1 MKPPW
6 IRRYTARQIIV
17 CVLAFYAA
25 ILAFLLGIFAAYF
38 TYTPAQLP
46 ETTQTIEHARPVDYT
61 AIHWIRKYNPT
72 LSEAE
77 AREMYSYVEQTIARY
92 KADPAYQKGAALQV
106 TPKLFLALIL
116 RESGAKWQSISDH
129 GAIGLCQVMPLHV
142 EGLHAAGVIESPE
155 VEELLEAEANIR
167 AGVHVL
173 MVYAK
178 GVDSITRALSRYNAG
193 PSRERAGR
201 GYARRVMELYRQ
213 IGG

>member
-25 ILAFLLGIFAAYF
+25 LLAFLLGIFAAHLA
-38 TYTPAQLP
+38 YTPAQLP

-61 AIHWIRKYNPT
+61 AIHWIRKYNPA

-142 EGLHAAGVIESPE
+142 EDLHAAGVIESPE
-155 VEELLEAEANIR
+155 VEELLDAESNIK
-167 AGVHVL
+167 AGIHIL
-173 MVYAK
+173 MNYARR
-178 GVDSITRALSRYNAG
+178 VETLTRALSVYNG
-193 PSRERAGR
+193 GFGREKAGR
-201 GYARRVMELYRQ
+201 NYARRVMELYRQ

>member
-1 MKPPW
+1 MKPPP
-6 IRRYTARQIIV
+6 I
-17 CVLAFYAA
+17 
-25 ILAFLLGIFAAYF
+25 ILAITVALSLGIFSAY
-38 TYTPAQLP
+38 TLQCQPETQTQNTVTIKPAQ
-46 ETTQTIEHARPVDYT
+46 PVDHV
-61 AIHWIRKYNPT
+61 AIEWIRKYNPA
-72 LSEAE
+72 LSEAQ
-77 AREMYSYVEQTIARY
+77 AQEMYSYVEQTIARY
-92 KADPAYQKGAALQV
+92 KADPTYQKGAAKLI

-142 EGLHAAGVIESPE
+142 ENLHRAGVIESPE
-155 VEELLEAEANIR
+155 VEELLDTESNIR

-201 GYARRVMELYRQ
+201 GYARAVLKLYED

>member
-1 MKPPW
+1 VETLKPPP
-6 IRRYTARQIIV
+6 I
-17 CVLAFYAA
+17 
-25 ILAFLLGIFAAYF
+25 ILAITAASILGIFSAY
-38 TYTPAQLP
+38 TLQCQPETQIQNTVTIKPAQ
-46 ETTQTIEHARPVDYT
+46 PVDHV
-61 AIHWIRKYNPT
+61 AIEWIRKYNPA
-72 LSEAE
+72 LSEAQ
-77 AREMYSYVEQTIARY
+77 AQEMYSYVEQTIARY
-92 KADPAYQKGAALQV
+92 KADPIYQKGAAKLI

-142 EGLHAAGVIESPE
+142 KDLHRAGVIESPD

-167 AGVHVL
+167 AGIHIL
-173 MVYAK
+173 MNYARK
-178 GVDSITRALSRYNAG
+178 VETLTKALSHYNAG

>member
-1 MKPPW
+1 MRPPP
-6 IRRYTARQIIV
+6 ILLAITAALI
-17 CVLAFYAA
+17 
-25 ILAFLLGIFAAYF
+25 LGIFTAY
-38 TYTPAQLP
+38 TLQCQPTEQAQNTVAIKPAQ
-46 ETTQTIEHARPVDYT
+46 PVDHV
-61 AIHWIRKYNPT
+61 AIEWIRKYNPA
-72 LSEAE
+72 LSEAD
-77 AREMYSYVEQTIARY
+77 AQDMYSCIERTIERY
-92 KADPAYQKGAALQV
+92 RSDPTYQRGAALQV
-106 TPKLFLALIL
+106 TPRLFLALIL

-142 EGLHAAGVIESPE
+142 EDLHAAGVIESPE
-155 VEELLEAEANIR
+155 AEELLEAEANIR

-201 GYARRVMELYRQ
+201 GYARSVLKLYEE

>member
-1 MKPPW
+1 METLKPPP
-6 IRRYTARQIIV
+6 I
-17 CVLAFYAA
+17 
-25 ILAFLLGIFAAYF
+25 ILAITAASILGIFSAY
-38 TYTPAQLP
+38 TLQCQPETQIQNTVTIKPAQ
-46 ETTQTIEHARPVDYT
+46 PVDHV
-61 AIHWIRKYNPT
+61 AIEWIRKYNPA
-72 LSEAE
+72 LSEAQ
-77 AREMYSYVEQTIARY
+77 AQEMYSYVEQTIARY
-92 KADPAYQKGAALQV
+92 KADPIYQKGAAKLI

-142 EGLHAAGVIESPE
+142 KDLHRAGVIESPE

-201 GYARRVMELYRQ
+201 GYARAVLKLYED

>member
-6 IRRYTARQIIV
+6 IRRYTAHHIV
-17 CVLAFYAA
+17 ICVLAFYAA
-25 ILAFLLGIFAAYF
+25 FLAFLLGIFAAYL
-38 TYTPAQLP
+38 TYTPETLP
-46 ETTQTIEHARPVDYT
+46 ETTQTIEYAKPVDYT
-61 AIHWIRKYNPT
+61 AIYWIRKYNPA
-72 LSEAE
+72 LSEAD
-77 AREMYSYVEQTIARY
+77 AREMYGHIEQTIARY
-92 KADPAYQKGAALQV
+92 KADPTYQKGAAKLI

-129 GAIGLCQVMPLHV
+129 GAIGLCQVMPLHI
-142 EGLHAAGVIESPE
+142 EDLHRAGVIEAPE

-173 MVYAK
+173 MMYAK
-178 GVDSITRALSRYNAG
+178 SVDSITRALSRYNAG

-201 GYARRVMELYRQ
+201 GYARAVLKLYEE